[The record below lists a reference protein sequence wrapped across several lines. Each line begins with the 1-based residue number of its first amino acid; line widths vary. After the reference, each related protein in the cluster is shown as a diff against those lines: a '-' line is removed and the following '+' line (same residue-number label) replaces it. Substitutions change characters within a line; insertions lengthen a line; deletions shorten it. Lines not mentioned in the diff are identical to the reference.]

1 MAYKTLETLDAGS
14 DEGRFF
20 DSHGWGESSAV
31 WRSRRNRWFI
41 FGSMALLFAFLA
53 GSNVAMMLRI
63 ADLKQNLQKDASSTS
78 EQFCNL
84 ALADTIQRVLS
95 QWRTPGKPFIP

>member
-1 MAYKTLETLDAGS
+1 MAYKRLETVDTGS
-14 DEGRFF
+14 DEGRFL
-20 DSHGWGESSAV
+20 DTHGCWESSAV
-31 WRSRRNRWFI
+31 WRSKRDRWFI

-53 GSNVAMMLRI
+53 GLNVAMMLRI
-63 ADLKQNLQKDASSTS
+63 ADLKQNLRKDASSMS
-78 EQFCNL
+78 EPFCNL